1 MANRRRGLVTH
12 SRPSTRGTIIT
23 MSGRLDDASS
33 PMAAWYLDSEIDAAR
48 GDVIFDLH
56 CLDVAAPS
64 GVQLL
69 VRARRNLAVQG
80 RRAIF
85 EGLFGGAE
93 RELAALPVH

>member
-1 MANRRRGLVTH
+1 MAKGRRGLVTH
-12 SRPSTRGTIIT
+12 SRPSARGTIIT
-23 MSGRLDDASS
+23 MSGSLDDASS
-33 PMAAWYLDSEIDAAR
+33 AMAEWYLDSELAAGR

-56 CLDVAAPS
+56 SLDVAAPS

-69 VRARRNLAVQG
+69 VRARRHLAVQG

-93 RELAALPVH
+93 RELATLPVR